1 MNEFK
6 QYLIDNYDHNTLAD
20 IARHGCSGGVAGLIY
35 YKETSALYGKF
46 AHAIHGAVREYKD
59 ATGELPQFI
68 VQEVDHFESFSNT
81 MVWFAAEWFAQ
92 EITEGEYIELSEVN
106 YV

>member
-20 IARHGCSGGVAGLIY
+20 IARYGCSGGVAGLIY
-35 YKETSALYGKF
+35 YEETSALYRKF
-46 AHAIHGAVREYKD
+46 AHALHGAVSEYKIV
-59 ATGELPQFI
+59 TGELPQFI
-68 VQEVDHFESFSNT
+68 VQEVDHFESFSNQ

-92 EITEGEYIELSEVN
+92 EITRGEYIEEVTA
-106 YV
+106 